1 MNQPERIVA
10 SYKDPDTVVF
20 KAGSLVYRQINN
32 SYLANFR
39 LLHQS
44 GLYDVLTK
52 QQLLLTHHEISTPVF
67 DSNTHATT
75 ILPEQ
80 LHIITYPHEWSFH
93 QWKDAALR
101 LLEILEISLQHEMI
115 LKDATPLNMQMHDGK
130 MIWIDTGSFTRYE
143 KNSPW
148 IAYRQFCE
156 CFLAPLLLMH
166 YNYADAGKLFQQYP
180 NGISMKQLSRL
191 LPFTARF
198 NVHVL
203 MHVFVQASFKGSA
216 KTHQQTPTLRQK
228 KLSAIIDSL
237 KTCIKK
243 LEPRFINFDWD
254 LYYQSLWTS
263 EDYLKEKTSIISR
276 FLKEISV
283 KSAVDMGCNT
293 GHFTRMLAAQQIQ
306 VIAADSSASAVDE
319 LYAHICKNNERHIY
333 PCIQDLSSPTPNE
346 GLLLKERASFFT
358 RAKSDLVVAVALI
371 HHLCIAK
378 NLPISAFLQSMA
390 ALGNY
395 AITEFVPK
403 SDSNVQLMLK
413 NRKDIFTSYTQAN
426 FETEAKQL
434 FDIMQQHILQNGRI
448 LYLLRKK

>member
-1 MNQPERIVA
+1 MSQPKRIAA
-10 SYKDPDTVVF
+10 SYKDPDSVVF
-20 KAGSLVYRQINN
+20 KAGDLVYRQINK
-32 SYLANFR
+32 SYLSDYR

-44 GLYDVLTK
+44 GLYDVLTQK
-52 QQLLLTHHEISTPVF
+52 QFLLSHREVSSPIF
-67 DSNTHATT
+67 DEHTQATT

-80 LHIITYPHEWSFH
+80 LHVITYPHEWSFR

-101 LLEILEISLQHEMI
+101 LLEILEISLCHEMI
-115 LKDATPLNMQMHDGK
+115 LKDATPLNMQMHRGK
-130 MIWIDTGSFTRYE
+130 MVWMDTASFASYE
-143 KNSPW
+143 KNRPW

-191 LPFTARF
+191 LPFKARF

-203 MHVFVQASFKGSA
+203 MHVYVQASFKGST
-216 KTHQQTPTLRQK
+216 KTHQQTHVLRQK
-228 KLSAIIDSL
+228 KLAAIIDSL
-237 KTCIKK
+237 KTCIGK
-243 LEPRFINFDWD
+243 LEPRYINFDWD

-263 EDYLKEKTSIISR
+263 EDYLKEKTNAVER
-276 FLKEISV
+276 FLKDISI
-283 KSAVDMGCNT
+283 KTAVDIGCNT
-293 GHFTRMLAAQQIQ
+293 GYFTRLLAAKQIQ

-319 LYAHICKNNERHIY
+319 LYAQVCKNNETAIY
-333 PCIQDLSSPTPNE
+333 TCIQDLSSPTPAE
-346 GLLLKERASFFT
+346 GLLLAERDSFFT

-378 NLPISAFLQSMA
+378 NIPITSFLQSLA
-390 ALGNY
+390 VLGDY

-403 SDSNVQLMLK
+403 TDSNVQLMLK
-413 NRKDIFTSYTQAN
+413 NRKDVFANYTQMH
-426 FETEAKQL
+426 FETEAKKI
-434 FDIMQQHILQNGRI
+434 FDIMQQHTLQNGRI